1 MPFKEDVIRSFSDT
15 LWKNLEMAI
24 EEYNLDPRDVRR
36 KIFNPIVNAF
46 KKRVMRTPV
55 EKLTFDAAQV
65 ANEVYDEI
73 DFTLEPEEIV
83 GRALEVI
90 DKYFPPEVLSE
101 VKGEEVLDI
110 YRQTSPELVREIE
123 EKLKKSVE
131 AKYRGKLSVKEK
143 IIKRLTLEVK
153 ELRERLEEAR
163 RVAEAEA
170 LESLAEEVDAL
181 IKKFNIPPD
190 IANEVKTKVDEAIV
204 MFRQGRIDFA
214 EAKRIIREARERIL
228 QEAARR
234 AKPPEVKPKPPAPR
248 VPFKCPTGEEPIVI
262 RDLITWMRQI
272 TPKDIIAYA
281 SPGREEP
288 PKYVSLVIHFFKD
301 IKDVFRI
308 VGNALG
314 LSIEPP
320 PVPER
325 FYRVVVK
332 GMPLEEALNIAGL
345 PEVETLHTIASEL
358 ERRLPRWK
366 LTRIYYCPRA
376 GMVYMVT
383 EKYKAGKWVAE
394 AKPAIKEL
402 KKEVEELF
410 KPPRPAA
417 PAVPVRRGIVM
428 LPEKVVPKELE
439 QAMAAKYTEWCDAEP
454 MRRMVIGTTVVYFC
468 TKSGRKVVG
477 DLELYPL
484 YGAEGSVFLL
494 EKDESYDP
502 VNHRV
507 VKP

>member
-170 LESLAEEVDAL
+170 LESLAEEIDAL
-181 IKKFNIPPD
+181 IKKLNIPSD

-234 AKPPEVKPKPPAPR
+234 AKPPEVKP
-248 VPFKCPTGEEPIVI
+248 
-262 RDLITWMRQI
+262 
-272 TPKDIIAYA
+272 
-281 SPGREEP
+281 
-288 PKYVSLVIHFFKD
+288 
-301 IKDVFRI
+301 
-308 VGNALG
+308 
-314 LSIEPP
+314 
-320 PVPER
+320 
-325 FYRVVVK
+325 
-332 GMPLEEALNIAGL
+332 
-345 PEVETLHTIASEL
+345 
-358 ERRLPRWK
+358 
-366 LTRIYYCPRA
+366 
-376 GMVYMVT
+376 
-383 EKYKAGKWVAE
+383 
-394 AKPAIKEL
+394 
-402 KKEVEELF
+402 
-410 KPPRPAA
+410 
-417 PAVPVRRGIVM
+417 
-428 LPEKVVPKELE
+428 
-439 QAMAAKYTEWCDAEP
+439 
-454 MRRMVIGTTVVYFC
+454 
-468 TKSGRKVVG
+468 
-477 DLELYPL
+477 
-484 YGAEGSVFLL
+484 
-494 EKDESYDP
+494 
-502 VNHRV
+502 
-507 VKP
+507 